1 MTEVMGFSPPLFTWS
16 RENFSWFSDRAFDLP
31 KRAFPWFPTV
41 VCLDAIHFRLYIA
54 NGTHPCLCYDPC
66 LALTLEGR
74 ILMATNIV
82 EACFHPTAKACGFS
96 RSPSDKK
103 AQEGKMTNLTG
114 PQDPYEPPLNPELV
128 VDTENEPAEVC
139 AGRVGSIKN
148 YRAYCIVIFL

>member
-1 MTEVMGFSPPLFTWS
+1 
-16 RENFSWFSDRAFDLP
+16 
-31 KRAFPWFPTV
+31 
-41 VCLDAIHFRLYIA
+41 
-54 NGTHPCLCYDPC
+54 
-66 LALTLEGR
+66 
-74 ILMATNIV
+74 MATNMV
-82 EACFHPTAKACGFS
+82 EACFHPTAKASGFS

-114 PQDPYEPPLNPELV
+114 PQDLYEPPLNPELV